1 MVRYPRAFKCGNGKV
16 VAVRPLA
23 RDDLFALCEF
33 FAQLPAENR
42 LHLRVD
48 VTDRDIVERRMT
60 PPPHWN
66 VLRLVA
72 LGGDR
77 IVGEASIEHRLHGLS
92 THVGEIRVI
101 VAPDFRRTGLAG
113 YLCRQLLG
121 HAVTENLEKI
131 EAHLMSDQP
140 AVCRFFEKLGFQK
153 DGTLAGFVKDIE
165 GRNHDLLIMSLRT

>member
-1 MVRYPRAFKCGNGKV
+1 MARYPRAFKCGNGKV

-23 RDDLFALCEF
+23 PADLFALCEF
-33 FAQLPAENR
+33 FVQLPASDR

-60 PPPHWN
+60 PPPHWTAF
-66 VLRLVA
+66 RLVA
-72 LGGDR
+72 AWGDR
-77 IVGEASIEHRLHGLS
+77 IVAEASLEHRLHGVS
-92 THVGEIRVI
+92 RHVGEIRVI

-113 YLCRQLLG
+113 YLCRQVLA
-121 HAVTENLEKI
+121 HAVSEDLEKI

-140 AVCRFFEKLGFQK
+140 GVIRFFEKLGFQK
-153 DGTLAGFVKDIE
+153 DGILAGFVKDIA